1 MANNVSR
8 SGDFY
13 EKQVLKYSF
22 GVEGL
27 PSFVLDSVNASVA
40 PDGVGRYIWPAGTA
54 MKLTGSAG
62 NKVVPFDGTA
72 GQKIVGILSKYV
84 ELAGVGA
91 TSSNTPVALYDHNA
105 VFATSK
111 IVGFT
116 TYASTYI
123 SSLPTCKWE

>member
-8 SGDFY
+8 NGVFY
-13 EKQVLKYSF
+13 EKEVLKYSL
-22 GVEGL
+22 GNEIKT
-27 PSFVLDSVNASVA
+27 SYVLDSVNASVA
-40 PDGVGRYIWPAGTA
+40 PDGVNRYIWPAGTA
-54 MKLTGSAG
+54 MKLTGSAS
-62 NKVVPFDGTA
+62 NKVVPFDGTT
-72 GQKIVGILSKYV
+72 GVKIVGILSRYA

-91 TSSNTPVALYDHNA
+91 TSSNVAIALYDHNA

-123 SSLPTCKWE
+123 SSMPTCKWE